1 MKKKILVDLI
11 TAHYNNEPVAFF
23 NATLEVLKEFKD
35 SGDDG
40 LVRHIQYT
48 LMPRLK
54 VAPKREVDT
63 YQREMTQEEYE
74 KYFGDAFNLMPQ
86 EVNIDD

>member
-1 MKKKILVDLI
+1 MKKKVLVDLI
-11 TAHYNNEPVAFF
+11 TSHYTNDTITFF

-35 SGDDG
+35 SGDDE

-48 LMPRLK
+48 LMPHLK

-86 EVNIDD
+86 EVDIDD